1 MAYDVNRK
9 PGAYAFAQ
17 ADFHARQ
24 ALVLFYAAMVLGLL
38 VLVAGFELRNDVLAV
53 VALLAMYSA
62 GRLHDRRTELWRR
75 WTTGANAE
83 TEVGTTLNELRRR
96 GFVVLHDLEREGEGN
111 VDHLVSGP
119 TGVYLIETKARRYE
133 RKHLAKARRQ
143 AARLNESL
151 GVWVTPVI
159 SLPARKRAPWR
170 DAGVWIVPRGHLV
183 EWIESQR
190 NKPLDSERLA
200 DRL

>member
-53 VALLAMYSA
+53 AAFLAMYGAS
-62 GRLHDRRTELWRR
+62 RLFDRRTELSRR
-75 WTTGANAE
+75 WTIGANAE
-83 TEVGTTLNELRRR
+83 TAVGTTLNELRKQ
-96 GFVVLHDLEREGEGN
+96 GFVVLHDVEHEGEGN

-159 SLPARKRAPWR
+159 CLPARKRTPWR
-170 DAGVWIVPRGHLV
+170 DGNVWIVPRSHLV
-183 EWIESQR
+183 EWIHGQR
-190 NKPLDSERLA
+190 NKPLDFERLA
-200 DRL
+200 ERL